1 MKNKQIHIIGGGT
14 ISKIAPHLALSAP
27 AYGNT
32 ASRLAELFNMESM
45 AFKGTEKGHHMD
57 VNLHLTKMAGGDAG
71 ETNEDIEKLI
81 DGLIADP
88 DTRVIIMNAAL
99 CDFYA
104 DLRFC
109 GSWEQDGN
117 LRIIDGTE
125 RLNSSKRH
133 ELELAPSSKIVDK
146 IRKKRKDIFL
156 VAFKTTCNASKR
168 EMFEKGLSMM
178 KRASCNLVFVND
190 IGTRTN
196 FIITPEESSYGVEM
210 ESRDDVLNE
219 LVQMTL
225 LRSHLNFTRST
236 VVNAEP
242 VSWIDKRVPSV
253 LRQVV
258 NYCIKKGAYKQGP
271 TGATVGHFAVKL
283 NDRTFLTSRRKV
295 NFNKMA
301 EVGLVL
307 VETDGDD
314 SVIAYGSK
322 PSVGGQS
329 QRIVFA
335 EHAGCD
341 SIVHF
346 HCPLK
351 AIYADDIPVVSQ
363 REYECGSHECGINTS
378 RGLKKF
384 GNIWAVMLDKHG
396 PNLVFDSRSTTT
408 QEVIDFMERNF
419 DLDKKTTGI

>member
-1 MKNKQIHIIGGGT
+1 MRNKQIHIIGGGT
-14 ISKIAPHLALSAP
+14 IQKIAPHLALSAP
-27 AYGNT
+27 AYGST
-32 ASRLAELFNMESM
+32 ALRLSELFWNLNSNVFEV
-45 AFKGTEKGHHMD
+45 ENGHYMD

-71 ETNEDIEKLI
+71 ETNRDIEDLVDK
-81 DGLIADP
+81 LIADP

-99 CDFYA
+99 CDF
-104 DLRFC
+104 DLTITNA
-109 GSWEQDGN
+109 WDMDGKSVTTP
-117 LRIIDGTE
+117 DG
-125 RLNSSKRH
+125 RLSSKH
-133 ELELAPSSKIVDK
+133 NYDAELTPSSKIINK
-146 IRKKRKDIFL
+146 IRKERKDIFL
-156 VAFKTTCNASKR
+156 VGFKTTHNVSKQ
-168 EMFEKGLSMM
+168 EMFGKGLSMM
-178 KRASCNLVFVND
+178 KRSSCNLVFVND

-196 FIITPEESSYGVEM
+196 FIITPEEASYGLEM
-210 ESRDDVLNE
+210 ETRDDVLKE

-236 VVNAEP
+236 VINAEP
-242 VSWIDKRVPSV
+242 VSWLDKRVPTV
-253 LRQVV
+253 LRRVV
-258 NYCIKKGAYKQGP
+258 NYCIKKGAYKEGP

-283 NDRTFLTSRRKV
+283 DDRTFLTSRRKV

-351 AIYADDIPVVSQ
+351 ADYIDDIPVVSQ

-396 PNLVFDSRSTTT
+396 PNLVFDSKNTTE
-408 QEVIDFMERNF
+408 QEVIEFMENNF
-419 DLDKKTTGI
+419 DLAKKTTGIE